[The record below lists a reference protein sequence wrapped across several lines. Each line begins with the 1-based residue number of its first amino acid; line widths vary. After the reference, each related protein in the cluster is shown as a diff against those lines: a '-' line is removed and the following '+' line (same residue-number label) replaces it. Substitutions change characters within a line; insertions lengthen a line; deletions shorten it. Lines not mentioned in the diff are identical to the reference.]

1 MTGNPHFHDLRDGG
15 TVRRWLKA
23 TPMKPSNPASA
34 PPVASTPAA
43 GDLEETA

>member
-23 TPMKPSNPASA
+23 TPMKSGHGGPAT
-34 PPVASTPAA
+34 PVVSTPATGEQEGMA
-43 GDLEETA
+43 